1 MDNPTPTRELLHQIT
16 QMERALPDAVNSILD
31 LHAIPINSGGGGHG
45 GGNDGTPDP
54 VGSIVHQAIQTRG
67 ILTPLDDLA
76 VEWAVTRGEKPK
88 GPASVYLASRLD
100 WAEKQWPGYDVAEQT
115 IRDVHARLAKITG
128 WSAEVGD
135 RHCPYCNRA
144 LTRQP
149 DDDGLPDVWTCTR
162 CDRAWL
168 ITAEHDGLLD
178 TQRAML
184 AEQDAWVS
192 KTEAAQIL
200 DITPHRIAVWVNRGK
215 IKVKQGKINLKE
227 CSVILRKDTPAAA

>member
-1 MDNPTPTRELLHQIT
+1 MENPTPDIRELLHQIT
-16 QMERALPDAVNSILD
+16 QMERALPDAVASILD
-31 LHAIPINSGGGGHG
+31 LHSVPIDGAAHGGGGS
-45 GGNDGTPDP
+45 DGTPDP

-76 VEWAVTRGEKPK
+76 IEWAVTKGEKPK
-88 GPASVYLASRLD
+88 GSSSVYLASRID
-100 WAEKQWPGYDVAEQT
+100 WAKKQWPGYDVAEQT

-168 ITAEHDGLLD
+168 ITTEHDGLLD

-184 AEQDAWVS
+184 AEQDTWVS

-200 DITPHRIAVWVNRGK
+200 NITPHRIAVWVNRGK

-227 CSVILRKDTPAAA
+227 CSALLRKDTPAAA

>member
-1 MDNPTPTRELLHQIT
+1 MENPTPDIRELLHQIT
-16 QMERALPDAVNSILD
+16 QMERALPHAVASILD
-31 LHAIPINSGGGGHG
+31 LHSVPIDGAAHGGGGS
-45 GGNDGTPDP
+45 DGTPDP

-76 VEWAVTRGEKPK
+76 IEWAVTKGEKPK
-88 GPASVYLASRLD
+88 GSSSVYLASRID
-100 WAEKQWPGYDVAEQT
+100 WAKKQWPGYDVAEQT

-128 WSAEVGD
+128 WSADGD

-149 DDDGLPDVWTCTR
+149 DDDGLPDVWTCTS

-168 ITAEHDGLLD
+168 ITTEHDGLLD

-184 AEQDAWVS
+184 AEQDTWVS
-192 KTEAAQIL
+192 KTQAAQIL

-215 IKVKQGKINLKE
+215 IDVRGGKINLKE
-227 CSVILRKDTPAAA
+227 CSALLRKDTPAAA

>member
-1 MDNPTPTRELLHQIT
+1 MENPTPPTRELLHQIT
-16 QMERALPDAVNSILD
+16 QMERALPDAVTSILD
-31 LHAIPINSGGGGHG
+31 LHAIPINSGGGHG

-67 ILTPLDDLA
+67 ILTPLDELA
-76 VEWAVTRGEKPK
+76 VEWAVTKGEKPK

-100 WAEKQWPGYDVAEQT
+100 WAEKQWPGYDVAE
-115 IRDVHARLAKITG
+115 
-128 WSAEVGD
+128 

-200 DITPHRIAVWVNRGK
+200 DITPHRIAVWANRGK
-215 IKVKQGKINLKE
+215 IKVRGGKINLKE
-227 CSVILRKDTPAAA
+227 CSALLRKDTPAAA